1 MPEEFIKKLIADL
14 DKMSAP
20 ELENAFPGTM
30 DKIRSHITKMALS
43 QIPPLLEKTIDKLL
57 EIDAAHMIRNVPSI
71 SENFMKLLWEGIAEL
86 AKQSEEM
93 QSLLEK
99 TRDVNVNIEA
109 SDSPF
114 KGHFSV
120 NGDTLSGG
128 PEYFHF
134 RDEDYRIMG
143 TTSVLLELLTDRL
156 SMGFSNPELQTAG
169 HSGFATF
176 VTPVVK
182 GIASLIRGQ

>member
-1 MPEEFIKKLIADL
+1 MSEEFIKKLIADL

-20 ELENAFPGTM
+20 ELGNAFPGAM
-30 DKIRSHITKMALS
+30 DKIRNHITKMALS
-43 QIPPLLEKTIDKLL
+43 QVPPLLEKTIDKLL
-57 EIDAAHMIRNVPSI
+57 EIDVAQTIRNVPRI
-71 SENFMKLLWEGIAEL
+71 SANFMEIFWEGIAEL

-99 TRDVNVNIEA
+99 TRDINVNIEA

-120 NGDTLSGG
+120 SRGTLSGG
-128 PEYFHF
+128 PEFFHF

-143 TTSVLLELLTDRL
+143 TTSVLLELLTGRL
-156 SMGFSNPELQTAG
+156 PLGFSNPKLQTAG
-169 HSGFATF
+169 HSGFAAF

-182 GIASLIRGQ
+182 GVASLIRGQ